1 MQSSD
6 VARIANLAQLAAD
19 PEELDRYAGELTA
32 ILALVERMNAL
43 DTTAVEPLAHPLEL
57 TQRLRPDQVSEP
69 DRRADFQRIAPMTED
84 GFYLVPRVIDS
95 P

>member
-19 PEELDRYAGELTA
+19 PEELDQYAGELTA